1 MLTADN
7 ICFSINRKEILRDV
21 SLTLAPG
28 ELLGIVGPN
37 GAGKSTLLKLLV
49 GDTSPTSGTIHLNER
64 PLHQW
69 DRRELAKRRGVLMQ
83 KSRLSFSFTVFEV
96 VLMGRIPFNTGSE
109 KPEDYDIA
117 EEALYQVGLENFAD
131 RLYTTLSG
139 GEQQRVQLARILAQ
153 IWRAKGGKADSD
165 SIGESRF
172 LFLDEPT
179 ASLDLAYQ
187 QQTLQIAKSL
197 TAENTAVLAILH
209 DLNLAS
215 QFADRIVMLKDGQV
229 ANTGTPG
236 EVLKPETI
244 QNLFNTPVFVLPHP
258 ETGRPLITV

>member
-1 MLTADN
+1 MLIASD
-7 ICFSINRKEILRDV
+7 ICYTINQKEILRDV
-21 SLTLAPG
+21 SLSLSPG
-28 ELLGIVGPN
+28 ELVGVVGPN

-49 GDTSPTSGTIHLNER
+49 GDSPPTSGTIQLAGL

-69 DRRELAKRRGVLMQ
+69 NRRELAKRRGVLMQ
-83 KSRLSFSFTVFEV
+83 KSRLSFAFTVFEV

-117 EEALYQVGLENFAD
+117 EEALYQVGLEKFAD

-153 IWRAKGGKADSD
+153 IWRSSEAKAQSSD
-165 SIGESRF
+165 SSRY

-197 TAENTAVLAILH
+197 TGENTAVFAILH

-215 QFADRIVMLKDGQV
+215 QFADRIVMLKDGKV
-229 ANTGTPG
+229 VNSGTP
-236 EVLKPETI
+236 EDVLQPETI
-244 QNLFNTPVFVLPHP
+244 QNLYNTPVFVLAHP